1 MYKGKLTQRVMQ
13 NATLEI
19 RAVKDRVYR
28 RVMGYALNPLKKK
41 KKKNLD
47 VEFSF
52 QGCRKTKSL

>member
-19 RAVKDRVYR
+19 RAVKDSLQES
-28 RVMGYALNPLKKK
+28 GGLCSKPFK